1 MRPCAS
7 ATGNIKAENDLT
19 MPGMPTDKEDIM
31 NALSQDDHPYK
42 LTRADLQVCAGRI
55 LDAILKLA

>member
-1 MRPCAS
+1 
-7 ATGNIKAENDLT
+7 